1 MHADIVYSAVV
12 AVAVGLHFLFIGYL
26 LCGGFLAW
34 RHPRTI
40 WLHAAAAVWA
50 LCITFVPYL
59 ECPLTIAERWARREG
74 GMAPLPSDG
83 FISYYITGV
92 FYPRGAAGAVE
103 AAVMLLVVAS
113 WVGFAVR
120 LRRRHAD
127 EAVPTEQSSAAQ
139 SPANPSPAA
148 RSPANPS
155 PATRSRAVPPPP
167 SAYPADAPSPHGR
180 APAPGIPAD
189 PAAAPESHPAG

>member
-113 WVGFAVR
+113 WVGFALR

-127 EAVPTEQSSAAQ
+127 GAVPTDPSPAGRIAAAHSPAAQ
-139 SPANPSPAA
+139 SPAAPSPAA
-148 RSPANPS
+148 SPSASPAE
-155 PATRSRAVPPPP
+155 AR
-167 SAYPADAPSPHGR
+167 SPHGR